1 MAFEEMASVVSIT
14 MKVFIVIM
22 AASAI
27 AMAIKKKHFPALIII
42 VIAAIAGLLLAGGI
56 SLVVSIGYLMW
67 ATAQEKK
74 ANAATAA
81 KTTAPATTTPVA
93 TVTTVAPVKAASKEK
108 AETEEKKIKCRFCKK
123 SYSSEYNGC
132 PYCKKK

>member
-22 AASAI
+22 AMSAI
-27 AMAIKKKHFPALIII
+27 AMAIKKKHFPALALI
-42 VIAAIAGLLLAGGI
+42 IAAAVIGALFAGGI

-67 ATAQEKK
+67 ATAKEKK
-74 ANAATAA
+74 ENAAA
-81 KTTAPATTTPVA
+81 KTAAATTPAPVA
-93 TVTTVAPVKAASKEK
+93 AATTVKASSK
-108 AETEEKKIKCRFCKK
+108 AETEIKEKKIKCRFCKK
-123 SYSSEYNGC
+123 SYSAEYNGC